1 MSRIV
6 KTDVFVYGRKNG
18 ISNKNRVCCVK
29 VFVLGADL
37 VSFGLVLVG
46 SKHWLV
52 LVWLVIVVSRGFAV
66 FACNCCLCLVLVV
79 TGFCIV

>member
-6 KTDVFVYGRKNG
+6 KTDVFVYG

-29 VFVLGADL
+29 VFVLGGGADS
-37 VSFGLVLVG
+37 VGFGLVLVG

-52 LVWLVIVVSRGFAV
+52 LVWLV
-66 FACNCCLCLVLVV
+66 
-79 TGFCIV
+79 